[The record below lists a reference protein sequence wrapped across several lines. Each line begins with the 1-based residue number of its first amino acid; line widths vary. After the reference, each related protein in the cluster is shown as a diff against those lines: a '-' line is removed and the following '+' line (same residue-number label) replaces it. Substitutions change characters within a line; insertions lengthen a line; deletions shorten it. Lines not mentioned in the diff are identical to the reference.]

1 MLDRECGEVCIRRN
15 IAGCSQ
21 RFHKSA
27 QNCEVAAN
35 GVEDKCAWLSEPAL
49 DDIEGLI
56 RGERIGEELRA
67 GRKSHEREQDQ
78 PGEANRLG
86 AGKDFF
92 QPWLSSSME
101 G

>member
-21 RFHKSA
+21 RFHKST
-27 QNCEVAAN
+27 QNREVTAG
-35 GVEDKCAWLSEPAL
+35 GVEDKCARLGEPAL